1 MCVFTFSLVCL
12 LSLSPNSSLPQSL
25 PLSLSWQTIIWC
37 HCTKNMSFNC
47 LLASWWLSFIWHSSI
62 SLAFTSCCFCCR
74 NWLSNQATFSCVSES
89 LFMCESCDSFSLSTN
104 PLSLNMCSL
113 RRKFYICLQLDLAP
127 APPSQLLYSYLQR
140 LLCLSYYSSLFSSQY
155 LFLQLSRT
163 FSATCKIC
171 VRWSVNKSDMK
182 IHVEIKNH
190 WKVPKA
196 DNNLSSCQRHFTL
209 VLRGL
214 CFSPW

>member
-25 PLSLSWQTIIWC
+25 HLSLSWQTIIWC

-89 LFMCESCDSFSLSTN
+89 LLMCESCDSFSLSTN

-127 APPSQLLYSYLQR
+127 APPSRLLYSHLQR

-155 LFLQLSRT
+155 LFLQFSRT
-163 FSATCKIC
+163 LP
-171 VRWSVNKSDMK
+171 N
-182 IHVEIKNH
+182 
-190 WKVPKA
+190 
-196 DNNLSSCQRHFTL
+196 
-209 VLRGL
+209 
-214 CFSPW
+214 